1 MFCSDKLQE
10 FKQKHKELKTA
21 VAKELGFKLLNSE
34 AMDGREKNSD
44 QETGCGKE
52 GEEEGNSTMTES
64 LVESAAAVSVNGSD
78 VEPVEQNQAEGSE
91 RAAPDAKTV
100 NGVPEAGA
108 TGEENIAKADVKENA
123 TAGEARSDE
132 INGEM
137 NGALHTVTSPSGLKG
152 KGTWAD
158 IVSNATLANGTGDKV
173 TNVKKVA
180 GHITANGVAEE

>member
-10 FKQKHKELKTA
+10 FKQKHQELKAA

-52 GEEEGNSTMTES
+52 GEEEGNSTKTEC
-64 LVESAAAVSVNGSD
+64 LVESAAVVSVNGSD
-78 VEPVEQNQAEGSE
+78 VEPVEQNQAEGSD

-100 NGVPEAGA
+100 NGV
-108 TGEENIAKADVKENA
+108 TGEESTAKADVKENA
-123 TAGEARSDE
+123 TVGEARSDE

-137 NGALHTVTSPSGLKG
+137 NGALDTVTSPSGLKG

>member
-1 MFCSDKLQE
+1 MFRSDKLQE
-10 FKQKHKELKTA
+10 FKQKHQELKAA

-64 LVESAAAVSVNGSD
+64 SVESAAVVSVNGSD
-78 VEPVEQNQAEGSE
+78 VEPEQNQAEGSD
-91 RAAPDAKTV
+91 RAAPDTKTV

-108 TGEENIAKADVKENA
+108 TGEESKNFKENA
-123 TAGEARSDE
+123 TADEARSDE

-137 NGALHTVTSPSGLKG
+137 NGALDTVTSPSGLKG

-158 IVSNATLANGTGDKV
+158 IVSNATLASGTGDKV